1 MDYRKIFDEVTAGN
15 APALT
20 SYIDLKRYADDMAK
34 YLEALKEQAVNEFND
49 QYGGREQQVHGATV
63 SRHSSGRYIYTD
75 VPGWTQLKDKLT
87 LLEKEAQLCY
97 KAGGEVTD
105 AETGE
110 IRVPAK
116 YIANKD
122 SITIRFPK
130 DDF

>member
-20 SYIDLKRYADDMAK
+20 SYIELKRYADDMAK

-49 QYGGREQQVHGATV
+49 QYGGREQTIHGATV
-63 SRHSSGRYIYTD
+63 SRHSSGRYTYDHI
-75 VPGWTQLKDKLT
+75 PGWKQAKDSLT
-87 LLEKEAQLCY
+87 LMEKVSQMAY
-97 KAGGEVTD
+97 KAGGEVMD

-110 IRVPAK
+110 ITVPAK

-122 SITIRFPK
+122 SIAIKFTK
-130 DDF
+130 E